1 MWNQNDMIRYLLGA
15 SFMNINPLF
24 PVEIYEKAKSVYISR
39 LPHFGSLGVLRGMHI
54 PQR

>member
-1 MWNQNDMIRYLLGA
+1 MICYLLGA

-24 PVEIYEKAKSVYISR
+24 PMEIYEKGKSVYISG
-39 LPHFGSLGVLRGMHI
+39 LSHFGSLEVLRGMNI

>member
-1 MWNQNDMIRYLLGA
+1 MIRYLLGA

-24 PVEIYEKAKSVYISR
+24 PMEIYEKVKSVYISS
-39 LPHFGSLGVLRGMHI
+39 LLHFGSLEVLRGMHI